1 MLTIKILEAIGLVI
15 GYLVIDVIQYKVEKK
30 DNDEE

>member
-1 MLTIKILEAIGLVI
+1 MMTIKAIEAIGLVI